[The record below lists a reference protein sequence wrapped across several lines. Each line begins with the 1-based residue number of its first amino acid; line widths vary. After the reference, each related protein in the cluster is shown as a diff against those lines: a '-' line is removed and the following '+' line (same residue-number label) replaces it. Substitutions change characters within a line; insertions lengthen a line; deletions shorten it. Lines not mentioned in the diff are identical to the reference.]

1 MANYTELRGLRVKY
15 VSSNPSP
22 GGSGEVWY
30 NTTDKALRAFVGR
43 AAFSSGPDCITT
55 RGDGGG
61 TGTQSASV
69 IFGGFYSPPAS
80 YKGDTEEYN
89 GTAWSEQNDL
99 NVDRWRG
106 GGAGTQTAALSFGGS
121 TAPTTHVNTCESY
134 DGTSW
139 TEVADLA
146 DAHSQNTGGFGL
158 QTAALCVAGYGAS
171 FVEQWDGSSWSE
183 VNNLNQQL

>member
-89 GTAWSEQNDL
+89 GAGWYSSGSL
-99 NVDRWRG
+99 NTNRSALG
-106 GGAGTQTAALSFGGS
+106 SATNGSQTAALAFGG
-121 TAPTTHVNTCESY
+121 NTGSNPGRDECETY
-134 DGTSW
+134 DGST
-139 TEVADLA
+139 
-146 DAHSQNTGGFGL
+146 
-158 QTAALCVAGYGAS
+158 
-171 FVEQWDGSSWSE
+171 WSE
-183 VNNLNQQL
+183 VGDLPGGICLC